1 MQEEAALRCFRAA
14 PHRHPELKPLAV
26 YHRAQ
31 RSRQGD
37 LREGDPVPPLRLADT
52 SCRSLCL
59 GGLSAGPR
67 PLVLLAGSWS

>member
-14 PHRHPELKPLAV
+14 PHLHPELKALAV

-52 SCRSLCL
+52 ACRPVSLGALC
-59 GGLSAGPR
+59 AGPR